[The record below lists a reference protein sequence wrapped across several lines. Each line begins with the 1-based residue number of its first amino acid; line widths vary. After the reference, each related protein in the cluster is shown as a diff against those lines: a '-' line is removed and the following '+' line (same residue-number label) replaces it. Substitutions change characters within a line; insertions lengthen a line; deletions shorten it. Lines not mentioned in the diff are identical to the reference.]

1 MVKQDY
7 LMRLIHEMVRT
18 IIKLIF
24 NIDEKTG
31 EFYEPGVRMEEG
43 GICQTVD
50 IEQELKETSDLYIR
64 LVRLADAGKIN
75 EAENLLYE
83 QLENGQAEDLK
94 AALGF
99 YDHLN
104 DYTEEFLDKADFSR
118 EEIKSGLVS
127 VLRMYGYEGM
137 TGLLM
142 QMERSNSRLEN

>member
-18 IIKLIF
+18 IMKLIF
-24 NIDEKTG
+24 NIDEK
-31 EFYEPGVRMEEG
+31 
-43 GICQTVD
+43 TVD
-50 IEQELKETSDLYIR
+50 IEQELKETSDLYGR
-64 LVRLADAGKIN
+64 LLKLADAGKIN

-104 DYTEEFLDKADFSR
+104 DYTEEFLDKDDFSR

-142 QMERSNSRLEN
+142 

>member
-24 NIDEKTG
+24 NIDEK
-31 EFYEPGVRMEEG
+31 
-43 GICQTVD
+43 TVD

-83 QLENGQAEDLK
+83 QLENGQTEDLK

-142 QMERSNSRLEN
+142 